1 MGGSCD
7 DIAEDSPCSR
17 GTFYTNDASHLL
29 HISFLVQI
37 APHQPSSAMA
47 TKSDSMLDDPEVAHF
62 RAIPWCAKHLA
73 APGLTIVP
81 AFSRSTKPS
90 FEDALLSQTLK
101 THDTISAFIC
111 FYPRPQDDLGNL
123 PEVQSFV
130 TLGDLV
136 SGYPGISHGGIVA
149 TVLDETLSFISPGS
163 RWRWQKQS
171 APEVVTAYLNT
182 RYLRPVQVPGTYLVR
197 VWLVRA
203 EGRKTFV
210 EGCIE
215 NANGER
221 VAEAD
226 ALFVEARQKL

>member
-1 MGGSCD
+1 
-7 DIAEDSPCSR
+7 
-17 GTFYTNDASHLL
+17 
-29 HISFLVQI
+29 
-37 APHQPSSAMA
+37 MA
-47 TKSDSMLDDPEVAHF
+47 AKGDPTSDDPEVAHF
-62 RAIPWCAKHLA
+62 RAIPWCATHLA
-73 APGLTIVP
+73 APGLTILP
-81 AFSRSTKPS
+81 AFSRSVKPR

-111 FYPRPQDDLGNL
+111 FYPQAQDDLANL
-123 PEVQSFV
+123 PEVKAFV
-130 TLGDLV
+130 TFGNLI

-163 RWRWQKQS
+163 RWRLHKQS

-182 RYLRPVQVPGTYLVR
+182 RYLRPVNVPGTYLVR

-210 EGCIE
+210 EGYIE
-215 NANGER
+215 NENGEK

-226 ALFVEARQKL
+226 ALFVEVRQKL